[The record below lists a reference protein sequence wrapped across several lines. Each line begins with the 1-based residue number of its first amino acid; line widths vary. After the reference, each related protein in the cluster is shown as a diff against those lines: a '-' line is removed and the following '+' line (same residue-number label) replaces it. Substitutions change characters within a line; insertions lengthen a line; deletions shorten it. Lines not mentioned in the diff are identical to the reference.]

1 MNDKEKLRKAF
12 NLRGD
17 QVKMSDKEKIEKIVD
32 RINFWRYKEVTV
44 EDFSIFLKEIKEIIE
59 K

>member
-32 RINFWRYKEVTV
+32 RINFWRYKEVTA
-44 EDFSIFLKEIKEIIE
+44 EDFSIFLKEIKKILE